1 LEGVDVAASMKKIV
15 NDVVTALKKSPSPQK
30 KGQTFWDYLKSQL
43 YSESTWDQKDL
54 KVIEKEI
61 DLCLNKLEKKDLA
74 EMWKNTNLG
83 MEKFEADKKAEEKE
97 MKADLS
103 DELLGQVMDRMDD
116 NYSSRDTYYAQP
128 DPVIYSSAPEGEK
141 DLDDDSE
148 PETISEEEVELDDD
162 LLEDDEFDEDE
173 DVRL

>member
-1 LEGVDVAASMKKIV
+1 MAASTKKIV
-15 NDVVTALKKSPSPQK
+15 NDVVNALKKSPSPQK
-30 KGQTFWDYLKSQL
+30 KGQSFWDYLKSQL
-43 YSESTWDQKDL
+43 YSESTWDQKDV

-61 DLCLNKLEKKDLA
+61 DNCLNKLDKKDLT
-74 EMWKNTNLG
+74 EMWKSTDQG
-83 MEKFEADKKAEEKE
+83 MEKFEAEKKVEVKE

-128 DPVIYSSAPEGEK
+128 DPVSYSAVPKGES

-148 PETISEEEVELDDD
+148 PENINEEDVELDDD
-162 LLEDDEFDEDE
+162 LFEDDEFDEDE
-173 DVRL
+173 DIHI